1 MLRKTYKFASV
12 QFLLILLISFFAF
25 SATSVTS
32 SASAIAKNNKLHGG
46 IEIGSRGVKG
56 TAINFSRKGSGYDV
70 KIIYTEVINT
80 SIMKVKDN
88 KFTPEAMQET
98 ADAVNKMFTRMQQ
111 EYQVPVEQIYIVGSS
126 GLRADNKP
134 DLVSAVNKA
143 TGKPMSFLT
152 VDLEVQLSIAGTIP
166 RRREEETKPQDE
178 REASMLLDI
187 GSGNTKG
194 GYQLPG
200 SGPTDEFVTMGIPFG
215 TVSFTNEASKLRKAE
230 TDLNSFALD
239 ALLISQT
246 TLNEQLRKEIEKK
259 PGLLARNRI
268 YFSGG
273 IVWAMATLMHPENR
287 KAFVPLTTDDITLFH
302 YRARND
308 VNALLNPDLA
318 YIADELKR
326 NEIKKEIESV
336 KATFSPKNI
345 VAGAEILNAVS
356 AEFKLQGKTIWFA
369 RYGHLSW
376 ILSYVRGQA
385 EKQLLT
391 AERSTTSALK

>member
-1 MLRKTYKFASV
+1 MLRKTYKYASV
-12 QFLLILLISFFAF
+12 QFLLIFLISFFAF
-25 SATSVTS
+25 SATSATS
-32 SASAIAKNNKLHGG
+32 SASAIAKNTKLHGG
-46 IEIGSRGVKG
+46 IEIGSRGVKA

-126 GLRADNKP
+126 GLRSDNKS

-143 TGKPMSFLT
+143 TGKSMSFLT

-166 RRREEETKPQDE
+166 RRRDDETKPLDE

-194 GYQLPG
+194 GYQLSG

-215 TVSFTNEASKLRKAE
+215 TVSFTNEASKLRKVEA
-230 TDLNSFALD
+230 DLNSFALD
-239 ALLISQT
+239 ALLISQH
-246 TLNEQLRKEIEKK
+246 TLSEQLRKEIEKK
-259 PGLLARNRI
+259 PGLLSRNRI
-268 YFSGG
+268 YLSGG

-287 KAFVPLTTDDITLFH
+287 KAFVPLTTDDIALFH

-308 VNALLNPDLA
+308 VNALLNPDLS

-345 VAGAEILNAVS
+345 VAGAEILNAVNS
-356 AEFKLQGKTIWFA
+356 EFKLQGKNIWFA

>member
-1 MLRKTYKFASV
+1 MLRKTYQHTFV
-12 QFLLILLISFFAF
+12 QFLLVLLISLIAF
-25 SATSVTS
+25 TATSKPV
-32 SASAIAKNNKLHGG
+32 AAAKNNKLHGG

-70 KIIYTEVINT
+70 KIMYTEVINT

-88 KFTPEAMQET
+88 KFTPEALQET

-126 GLRADNKP
+126 GLRSDNKS
-134 DLVSAVNKA
+134 DLVSAINKA

-152 VDLEVQLSIAGTIP
+152 VEMEVQLSIAGTIP
-166 RRREEETKPQDE
+166 RSREDETKPVNE

-200 SGPTDEFVTMGIPFG
+200 AGPTDEFVTMGIPFG

-268 YFSGG
+268 YLSGG

-287 KAFVPLTTDDITLFH
+287 KAFVSVTTDDITLFH

-308 VNALLNPDLA
+308 TNALLNPDLS
-318 YIADELKR
+318 YIQDELKR
-326 NEIKKEIESV
+326 NEIKKDVESV

-356 AEFKLQGKTIWFA
+356 SEFKLQGKTIWFA

>member
-1 MLRKTYKFASV
+1 MLRKTYKYASF
-12 QFLLILLISFFAF
+12 QFLLIFLISFFAF

-32 SASAIAKNNKLHGG
+32 SASAVAKNNKLHGG

-56 TAINFSRKGSGYDV
+56 TAINFSRKGSGYEV

-88 KFTPEAMQET
+88 KFTPEALLET
-98 ADAVNKMFTRMQQ
+98 AEAVNKMFARMQQ

-126 GLRADNKP
+126 GLRSDNKP
-134 DLVSAVNKA
+134 DLVSAVTKA

-152 VDLEVQLSIAGTIP
+152 VEMEVQLSIAGTIP
-166 RRREEETKPQDE
+166 RRREDETKPLDE

-194 GYQLPG
+194 GYQLSG
-200 SGPTDEFVTMGIPFG
+200 SGPTDEFVTMGIPYG
-215 TVSFTNEASKLRKAE
+215 TVSFTNEASKLRKVEA
-230 TDLNSFALD
+230 DLGSFALD
-239 ALLISQT
+239 ALLISPH
-246 TLNEQLRKEIEKK
+246 TLNEQLRKEVEKK
-259 PGLLARNRI
+259 PGLLSRNRI
-268 YFSGG
+268 YLSGG
-273 IVWAMATLMHPENR
+273 IVWAMATLVHPENR
-287 KAFVPLTTDDITLFH
+287 RAFVSLTTDDITLFH

-308 VNALLNPDLA
+308 VNALLNPDLSF
-318 YIADELKR
+318 IADELKR
-326 NEIKKEIESV
+326 NEIKKDVESV

-345 VAGAEILNAVS
+345 IAGAEILNAVNS
-356 AEFKLQGKTIWFA
+356 EFKLQGKTIWFA